1 MKLPLPHATP
11 TPSAAFAA
19 RGRDA
24 EPMLTPPRAAYLA
37 AAVARLHADARCT
50 ADRIVARALAAR
62 QFGATADAY
71 RAAALELDRQADRA
85 ETLLFGQV
93 VETFRAA
100 AVENRLMADAL
111 DAVEGE
117 RGEGEGG
124 A

>member
-1 MKLPLPHATP
+1 MTFPVPHAALA
-11 TPSAAFAA
+11 PSAAFAD

-24 EPMLTPPRAAYLA
+24 EPMTIPPRAAHPA
-37 AAVARLHADARCT
+37 AAVVRLRAEARCT

-62 QFGATADAY
+62 QLGATADAY